1 MRVVVTGYG
10 LVTAVGAD
18 ADQTWAAL
26 LQGQSGIAQNSLIS
40 AQGVTSSLA
49 GQAWT
54 EAEID
59 HPAPERGIRLGV
71 KALAEAVGRAGLA
84 EANPYPPAARALVL
98 GTSMGG
104 ARKGDV
110 FHRQW
115 IEGGLG
121 SADKTLLFEY
131 PLHSTADAIAADFDL
146 HGPRVVHS
154 NACAAGSVAI
164 GHAYEMLC
172 DGQAEVVVAGGVD
185 PLAHLAFAGFSSLG
199 ALTQLHCAPYTRS
212 DGLNLGE
219 GAGFLIL
226 EEYDRAVARG
236 ARIHAE
242 LIGFGLSA
250 DAYHPTAP
258 DPRGKGALMAVNSA
272 LRLAGTDSS
281 AVDYVNGHGTG
292 TPANDSGELK
302 TLLSLG
308 QGQGQVPMSSTKSMI
323 GHTLGAAGA
332 VEAVVAVLSLDHQ
345 RLHPTY
351 VPPDPAAREGL
362 AKLQQAGR
370 IDVIPDS
377 ARTTA
382 VDLAISNSF
391 AFGGNNACVVLARP
405 GVAQPTAVTTA
416 RRSQSDLIVTGLA
429 ATAGSAVTTE
439 AVRAA
444 CGSGD
449 QLYRDRVELED
460 GSSFPVG
467 LPDPRRLCEG
477 VNPRILRRLDPLG
490 RLAVH
495 AFAQLLKQR
504 RLTPAQLAGTGVIFA
519 TGIGPLSTV
528 EAFQRG
534 LIVNGQGDSRLF
546 PNTVMNAAAGHV
558 AVTFG
563 LHGPTA
569 TVCAGGTSGISAL
582 HLASQLLR
590 NRSCDRI
597 AVIAAD
603 ETPDCLLAG
612 YSRYRGY
619 LSSTE
624 LTPYGNTG
632 VVYSS
637 GSVALLLEASDEAVP
652 DALPL
657 ARVLGIG
664 MASDGS
670 GSGGF
675 STDDEAWG
683 RSFASAIGRAGLT
696 PADLDLVV
704 AAAYGRD
711 RTDSIEQAA
720 LGRLG
725 LRADVPV
732 IAPRGVTGYLESASP
747 LLGTLIATWLRQ
759 GDSLRLGV
767 TPTAVARPEG
777 QPLRAL
783 VSGFSIGGNFQSY
796 VVEV

>member
-40 AQGVTSSLA
+40 TQGVTSSLA

-54 EAEID
+54 EAELD

-71 KALAEAVGRAGLA
+71 KALAEAVRRAGLA
-84 EANPYPPAARALVL
+84 DANPYPPSTRALVL

-104 ARKGDV
+104 ARKGDL

-121 SADKTLLFEY
+121 STDKTLLFEY

-164 GHAYEMLC
+164 GHAYELLC
-172 DGQAEVVVAGGVD
+172 DAQAEVVVAGGVD

-199 ALTQLHCAPYTRS
+199 ALTALHCAPYTRS

-226 EEYDRAVARG
+226 EEYDRALARG

-242 LIGFGLSA
+242 LLGFGLSA

-258 DPRGKGALMAVNSA
+258 DPRGKGALMAINSA
-272 LRLAGTDSS
+272 LRLAGADST

-302 TLLSLG
+302 TVLSLG
-308 QGQGQVPMSSTKSMI
+308 RGQVPMSSTKSMI
-323 GHTLGAAGA
+323 GHTMGAAGA
-332 VEAVVAVLSLDHQ
+332 VEAVVTVLSLDQ
-345 RLHPTY
+345 RRLHPTY
-351 VPPDPAAREGL
+351 VPSDPAARAGL
-362 AKLQQAGR
+362 AKLRQAGR

-377 ARTTA
+377 ARA
-382 VDLAISNSF
+382 VEANLAISNSF
-391 AFGGNNACVVLARP
+391 AFGGNTACVVLARP
-405 GVAQPTAVTTA
+405 GGSEPAPPA
-416 RRSQSDLIVTGLA
+416 RRNQSDLIVTGLA

-444 CGSGD
+444 CGAGD
-449 QLYRDRVELED
+449 RLYQDRVELED

-467 LPDPRRLCEG
+467 RPDPSRLCEG

-490 RLAVH
+490 KLAVQ
-495 AFAQLLKQR
+495 AFSQLLKQR
-504 RLTPAQLAGTGVIFA
+504 RLSPAQLAGTGVIFA

-619 LSSTE
+619 LSTTA
-624 LTPYGNTG
+624 LTPYGDTG

-637 GSVALLLEASDEAVP
+637 GSVALLLEASDE
-652 DALPL
+652 DGSEALPL

-675 STDDEAWG
+675 STDAAAWG
-683 RSFASAIGRAGLT
+683 RSFASAIDRAGLT
-696 PADLDLVV
+696 PADIDVVV

-711 RTDSIEQAA
+711 RTDSIEAAA
-720 LGRLG
+720 LDQLG

-732 IAPRGVTGYLESASP
+732 VAPRGVTGYLESASP
-747 LLGTLIATWLRQ
+747 LLGTLIATWLRA
-759 GDSLRLGV
+759 GDDLRFGP
-767 TPTAVARPEG
+767 TPTPTPVAVTEG
-777 QPLRAL
+777 QPLRLL
-783 VSGFSIGGNFQSY
+783 VSGFSIGGSFQSY